1 MAPAE
6 VGCVN
11 TKAEKQHLNWLV
23 LLGASERKDLQRDVS
38 LPRDLMV
45 CSVYIFK

>member
-11 TKAEKQHLNWLV
+11 TKTEEQHLNWLV
-23 LLGASERKDLQRDVS
+23 LLDASERKDLQRDVL

>member
-1 MAPAE
+1 MSPDE

-11 TKAEKQHLNWLV
+11 TKTEKQHLNWLV
-23 LLGASERKDLQRDVS
+23 LLDTVERKDLQRDVL